1 MTIANDRGYAD
12 PIRAGVGLGL
22 VLFGVIMLAGRGLG
36 ASGAFAATAAS
47 AVGVVA
53 PARAAANPYLAQ
65 WLPTG
70 PGGLFG
76 EWIVVELVG
85 VALGAWVSARLAGR
99 VRSQVETT
107 GHESPR
113 RRLAAAVLGGALM
126 GGGARLARGCTS
138 GLGLT
143 GGALLSTGAWL
154 FIPVAFGTAFLVA
167 LLRRRTAGVVPG

>member
-1 MTIANDRGYAD
+1 MTIAKDRGYAD
-12 PIRAGVGLGL
+12 PIRAGVALGL

-36 ASGAFAATAAS
+36 ASGAFAATAAA
-47 AVGVVA
+47 AVNVVA
-53 PARAAANPYLAQ
+53 PAGVAANPYLAQ

-70 PGGLFG
+70 PGGLFS
-76 EWIVVELVG
+76 EWIVVELLG
-85 VALGAWVSARLAGR
+85 VALGAWASARLAGR

-107 GHESPR
+107 DHESPR
-113 RRLAAAVLGGALM
+113 RRMMAAVLGGTLM

-143 GGALLSTGAWL
+143 GGALLATGAWL

-167 LLRRRTAGVVPG
+167 FLRRRVARVVTG